1 MQHWYALHAK
11 PHKERQ
17 VETFLAAQGMQVYF
31 PAVAVPHRR
40 GRPAARAFFP
50 RYLFVNTDIERVGL
64 WTLHYTPGA
73 TGVVM
78 FGGVPARIDESVI
91 EALRARLARVDP
103 ATNSGQAIVDD
114 RGEIIEPGDRVAVKT
129 GPLAEFQAVF
139 DRRLSAAGR
148 VPRAHPPAPALDRR
162 SSWKPRALEKTS
174 GLPRRDLVRVPGT
187 Q

>member
-1 MQHWYALHAK
+1 MQQWYALHAK

-17 VETFLAAQGMQVYF
+17 VESFLAAQGMQVYF
-31 PAVAVPHRR
+31 PSVPVPHRR
-40 GRPAARAFFP
+40 GRPAVRAFFP
-50 RYLFVNTDIERVGL
+50 RYLFVNTDIDQVGV

-91 EALRARLARVDP
+91 EALRTRLARVDP
-103 ATNSGQAIVDD
+103 ATSSGQAIVDD
-114 RGEIIEPGDRVAVKT
+114 RGEIIEPGDRVAVKS

-148 VPRAHPPAPALDRR
+148 VRVLIHLLQRWTAVELEAG
-162 SSWKPRALEKTS
+162 ALEKTS

>member
-17 VETFLAAQGMQVYF
+17 VEAFLSARGIQVYF
-31 PAVAVPHRR
+31 PTVPAPHRR
-40 GRPAARAFFP
+40 GRSDSRAFFP
-50 RYLFVNTDIERVGL
+50 RYLFVNTDMDQVGL
-64 WTLHYTPGA
+64 WTLRYAPGA

-78 FGGVPARIDESVI
+78 FGGVPAQVHDSVI
-91 EALRARLARVDP
+91 DALKTRLARVDP
-103 ATNSGQAIVDD
+103 ATSSGRAIVDE

-148 VPRAHPPAPALDRR
+148 VRVLIHLLRRWTAVELD
-162 SSWKPRALEKTS
+162 AETLEKTS
-174 GLPRRDLVRVPGT
+174 GLPRRDLVRTPAIH
-187 Q
+187 